1 MTGQILVRALVTLA
15 TVVALAPMSSLA
27 DELSG
32 ETLYGLACA
41 ACHHPGDQIDHRV
54 GPPLGKLNQRKAGSV
69 EGYEYSAALAA
80 STILWNQAE
89 LTGWILDSDQ
99 RVPGSR
105 MVYNNQLTITEI
117 QRLATWLLAKQA
129 ESKPY

>member
-1 MTGQILVRALVTLA
+1 MARVIVKVLVT
-15 TVVALAPMSSLA
+15 TVTVLTLGPISSVA

-32 ETLYGLACA
+32 EALYGLACA
-41 ACHHPGDQIDHRV
+41 ACHNSGVQVDHRV

-69 EGYEYSAALAA
+69 DGYEYSAALSA
-80 STILWNQAE
+80 STIHWNRAE

-105 MVYNNQLTITEI
+105 MVYNNQLTIDEI
-117 QRLATWLLAKQA
+117 QRLTIWLLAEQGK
-129 ESKPY
+129 

>member
-1 MTGQILVRALVTLA
+1 MARVIVKVLVT
-15 TVVALAPMSSLA
+15 TVTVLTLGPISSVA

-32 ETLYGLACA
+32 EALYGLACA
-41 ACHHPGDQIDHRV
+41 ACHNPGDQVDHRV

-69 EGYEYSAALAA
+69 EGYEYSAALSV
-80 STILWNQAE
+80 STIHWNQAE

-105 MVYNNQLTITEI
+105 VVYNNQLTIDEI
-117 QRLATWLLAKQA
+117 QRLTAWLLGEQAK
-129 ESKPY
+129 

>member
-1 MTGQILVRALVTLA
+1 MTGQIMLKAMITAA
-15 TVVALAPMSSLA
+15 TVLTLGPISSVA

-32 ETLYGLACA
+32 EALYGLACA
-41 ACHHPGDQIDHRV
+41 ACHNPGDQVDHRV

-69 EGYEYSAALAA
+69 EGYEYSAALSA
-80 STILWNQAE
+80 STIHWNQAE

-105 MVYNNQLTITEI
+105 MVYNNQLTIDEI
-117 QRLATWLLAKQA
+117 QRLTAWLLGEQAK
-129 ESKPY
+129 

>member
-1 MTGQILVRALVTLA
+1 MMARVIVKVLVT
-15 TVVALAPMSSLA
+15 TVTVLTLGPISSVA

-32 ETLYGLACA
+32 EALYGLACA
-41 ACHHPGDQIDHRV
+41 ACHNPGVQVDHRV

-69 EGYEYSAALAA
+69 EGYEYSAALSA
-80 STILWNQAE
+80 STIRWNQAE

-105 MVYNNQLTITEI
+105 MVYNNPLTIDEI
-117 QRLATWLLAKQA
+117 QRLTIWLLAEQVK
-129 ESKPY
+129 

>member
-1 MTGQILVRALVTLA
+1 MMARVIVKVLVT
-15 TVVALAPMSSLA
+15 TVTVLTLGPISSVA

-32 ETLYGLACA
+32 EALYGLACA
-41 ACHHPGDQIDHRV
+41 ACHNPSVQVDHRV

-69 EGYEYSAALAA
+69 DGYEYSAALSA
-80 STILWNQAE
+80 STIHWNQAE

-105 MVYNNQLTITEI
+105 MVYNNQLTINEI
-117 QRLATWLLAKQA
+117 QRLANWLLAEQA
-129 ESKPY
+129 K

>member
-1 MTGQILVRALVTLA
+1 MARVIVKVLVT
-15 TVVALAPMSSLA
+15 TVTVLTLGPISSVA

-32 ETLYGLACA
+32 EALYGLACA
-41 ACHHPGDQIDHRV
+41 ACHNPGHQVDHRV

-69 EGYEYSAALAA
+69 EGYEYSAALSA
-80 STILWNQAE
+80 STIHWNQAE

-105 MVYNNQLTITEI
+105 MVYANQLTIDEI
-117 QRLATWLLAKQA
+117 QRLTAWLLGEQAK
-129 ESKPY
+129 

>member
-1 MTGQILVRALVTLA
+1 MTGQTLVKAFISAASVLT
-15 TVVALAPMSSLA
+15 LAPMSSLA

-32 ETLYGLACA
+32 EALYGLACA
-41 ACHHPGDQIDHRV
+41 ACHNPGDQVDHRV
-54 GPPLGKLNQRKAGSV
+54 GPPLGKLSQREAGSV

-80 STILWNQAE
+80 STTRWNQAE

-105 MVYNNQLTITEI
+105 MVYSNQLTINEI

-129 ESKPY
+129 ESKPR

>member
-1 MTGQILVRALVTLA
+1 MIGQILMRALATLA

-32 ETLYGLACA
+32 EALYGLACA
-41 ACHHPGDQIDHRV
+41 ACHNPGDQVDHRV

-80 STILWNQAE
+80 STIRWNQAE

-105 MVYNNQLTITEI
+105 MVYSNQLTMSEI
-117 QRLATWLLAKQA
+117 QRLATWLLAK
-129 ESKPY
+129 

>member
-1 MTGQILVRALVTLA
+1 MTGHVMLKAVVTVATVFTLA
-15 TVVALAPMSSLA
+15 PISSVA

-32 ETLYGLACA
+32 EALYGLACA
-41 ACHHPGDQIDHRV
+41 ACHNPGDQVDHRV

-69 EGYEYSAALAA
+69 EGYEYSAALSA
-80 STILWNQAE
+80 STIHWNQAE

-105 MVYNNQLTITEI
+105 MVYANQLTIDEI
-117 QRLATWLLAKQA
+117 QRLTAWLLGEQAK
-129 ESKPY
+129 

>member
-1 MTGQILVRALVTLA
+1 MARVIVKVLVT
-15 TVVALAPMSSLA
+15 TVTVLTLGPISSVA

-32 ETLYGLACA
+32 EALYGLACA
-41 ACHHPGDQIDHRV
+41 ACHNSGVQVDHRV

-69 EGYEYSAALAA
+69 DGYEYSAALSA
-80 STILWNQAE
+80 STIHWNQAD

-105 MVYNNQLTITEI
+105 MVYNNQLTIDEI
-117 QRLATWLLAKQA
+117 QRLASWLLAEQA
-129 ESKPY
+129 K

>member
-1 MTGQILVRALVTLA
+1 MMARVIVKVLVT
-15 TVVALAPMSSLA
+15 TVTVLTLGPISSVA

-32 ETLYGLACA
+32 EALYGLACA
-41 ACHHPGDQIDHRV
+41 ACHNSGVQVDHRV

-69 EGYEYSAALAA
+69 EGYEYSAALSA
-80 STILWNQAE
+80 STIHWNQAE

-105 MVYNNQLTITEI
+105 MVYNNQLTIDEI
-117 QRLATWLLAKQA
+117 QRLATWLLAEQA
-129 ESKPY
+129 K

>member
-1 MTGQILVRALVTLA
+1 MTGQILLRALVTVA
-15 TVVALAPMSSLA
+15 TVVALAPISSVA

-32 ETLYGLACA
+32 EALYDLACA
-41 ACHHPGDQIDHRV
+41 ACHNLGDQVDHRI

-80 STILWNQAE
+80 STIRWNQAE

-105 MVYNNQLTITEI
+105 MVYRNQLTMSEI
-117 QRLATWLLAKQA
+117 QRLATWLLAK
-129 ESKPY
+129 

>member
-1 MTGQILVRALVTLA
+1 MTGQTLVRTLVAVA
-15 TVVALAPMSSLA
+15 TAVALAPMSLLA
-27 DELSG
+27 DELGG
-32 ETLYGLACA
+32 EALYGLACA
-41 ACHHPGDQIDHRV
+41 ACHNPGDQVDHRV

-80 STILWNQAE
+80 STIRWNQAE

-105 MVYNNQLTITEI
+105 MVYSNQLTITEI
-117 QRLATWLLAKQA
+117 QSLATWLLAK
-129 ESKPY
+129 

>member
-1 MTGQILVRALVTLA
+1 MTGQIMLKALITAA
-15 TVVALAPMSSLA
+15 TVLTLGPISSVA

-32 ETLYGLACA
+32 EALYGLACA
-41 ACHHPGDQIDHRV
+41 ACHNPGVQVDHRV

-69 EGYEYSAALAA
+69 EGYEYSAALSA
-80 STILWNQAE
+80 STIRWNQAE

-105 MVYNNQLTITEI
+105 MVYNNQLTINEI
-117 QRLATWLLAKQA
+117 QRLANWLLAEQA
-129 ESKPY
+129 K

>member
-1 MTGQILVRALVTLA
+1 MARVIVKVLVT
-15 TVVALAPMSSLA
+15 TVTVLTLGPISSVA

-32 ETLYGLACA
+32 EALYGLACA
-41 ACHHPGDQIDHRV
+41 ACHNPGVQVDHRV

-69 EGYEYSAALAA
+69 EGYEYSAALSA
-80 STILWNQAE
+80 STIHWNRAE

-105 MVYNNQLTITEI
+105 MVYNNQLTIDEV
-117 QRLATWLLAKQA
+117 QRLATWLLA
-129 ESKPY
+129 E

>member
-1 MTGQILVRALVTLA
+1 MARVIVKVLVTA
-15 TVVALAPMSSLA
+15 VTVLTLGPISSVA

-32 ETLYGLACA
+32 EALYGLACA
-41 ACHHPGDQIDHRV
+41 ACHNPGDQVDHRV
-54 GPPLGKLNQRKAGSV
+54 GPPLGKLNQRQAGSV
-69 EGYEYSAALAA
+69 EGYEYSAALGA
-80 STILWNQAE
+80 STIRWNQAE

>member
-1 MTGQILVRALVTLA
+1 MARVIVKVLVT
-15 TVVALAPMSSLA
+15 TVTVLTLGPISSVA

-32 ETLYGLACA
+32 EALYGLACA
-41 ACHHPGDQIDHRV
+41 ACHNSGVQVDHRV

-69 EGYEYSAALAA
+69 EGYEYSAALSA
-80 STILWNQAE
+80 STIHWNQAE

-105 MVYNNQLTITEI
+105 MVYSNQLTISEI
-117 QRLATWLLAKQA
+117 QSLATWLLAK
-129 ESKPY
+129 

>member
-1 MTGQILVRALVTLA
+1 MARVIVKVLVT
-15 TVVALAPMSSLA
+15 TVTVLTLGPISSVA

-32 ETLYGLACA
+32 EALYGLACA
-41 ACHHPGDQIDHRV
+41 ACHNSGVQVDHRV

-69 EGYEYSAALAA
+69 EGYEYSAALSA
-80 STILWNQAE
+80 SGIHWNQAE

-105 MVYNNQLTITEI
+105 MVYNNQLTIDEI
-117 QRLATWLLAKQA
+117 QRLATWLLAEQA
-129 ESKPY
+129 K